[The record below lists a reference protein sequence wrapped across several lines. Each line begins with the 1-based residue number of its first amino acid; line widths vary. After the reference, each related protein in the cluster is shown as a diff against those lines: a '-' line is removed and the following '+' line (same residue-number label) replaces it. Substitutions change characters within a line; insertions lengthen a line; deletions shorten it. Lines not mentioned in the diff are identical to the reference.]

1 MPGHCYFMRLLARTT
16 LILLLYASVV
26 AVGGTFVYYA
36 IIHRLYYAYVDR
48 TLGRRKQRV
57 ELALRQELRSAADLA
72 FWHRIDHN
80 VEFSPLPG
88 APEGR
93 PRPNE
98 FTNRLMFNTLTGQ
111 QQWYRQVA
119 GTVAFQGKSYR
130 LEVRS
135 SLLDEPVL
143 LGGIVLAGAVL
154 FGLTV
159 GGMLLIQHGLARR
172 YWRPFYSTLDI
183 LQHYK
188 LDQHH
193 APTLAATNI
202 PEFKALN
209 AALTRVLAR
218 HQRLYQRQREF
229 AENAAHELQ
238 TPLAILRTKLDL
250 LVQAPGLTEE
260 QASHIEPLLAVTQRL
275 THLCRSLLLL
285 VHLDQQLYF
294 PTEKVDL
301 TAVIK
306 TQLAQLHEQL
316 EATDLTLQ
324 TELAERVVISGNRS
338 LLEILVSNLLVN
350 AIRHN
355 VPGGFVAVTL
365 TAQALTVENSGRPQ
379 ALPADQL
386 FARFRPNPGRPPGS
400 VGLGLPIA
408 RQICETNGFLL
419 AYHYEEP
426 GRHALR
432 VRW

>member
-1 MPGHCYFMRLLARTT
+1 MKLLARTT

-36 IIHRLYYAYVDR
+36 VIHRLYYAYVDR
-48 TLGRRKQRV
+48 TLGRRKLRV
-57 ELALRQELRSAADLA
+57 EQAMRHELRSEADLA

-80 VEFSPLPG
+80 VEFVPLPG
-88 APEGR
+88 APQGQ
-93 PRPNE
+93 PAPNE
-98 FTNRLMFNTLTGQ
+98 FSNRLMFNTLTGKQ
-111 QQWYRQVA
+111 QLYRQVA
-119 GTVAFQGKSYR
+119 GAVAFRGKDYR
-130 LEVRS
+130 VEVRT
-135 SLLDEPVL
+135 SLPDEPVL

-159 GGMLLIQHGLARR
+159 GGMLLIQHWLARR

-193 APTLAATNI
+193 APMLVPTRI
-202 PEFKALN
+202 PEFRALN

-285 VHLDQQLYF
+285 THLDQQLYF
-294 PTEKVDL
+294 ATETVDL
-301 TAVIK
+301 AAVVR
-306 TQLAQLHEQL
+306 TQLGQLAEQL
-316 EATDLTLQ
+316 AMGQLELETDLVPSLPVS
-324 TELAERVVISGNRS
+324 ANRS
-338 LLEILVSNLLVN
+338 LIDILVSNLLTN

-355 VPGGFVAVTL
+355 VPGGRLCVVL
-365 TAQALTVENSGRPQ
+365 TAHHFSVENSGRPQ

-386 FARFRPNPGRPPGS
+386 FARLRLRPDRLPGS

-408 RQICETNGFLL
+408 RQICETSGFLL
-419 AYHYEEP
+419 SYHYEEP
-426 GRHALR
+426 GRHQLR
-432 VRW
+432 VRIN

>member
-1 MPGHCYFMRLLARTT
+1 MKLLARTT
-16 LILLLYASVV
+16 IIFLLYAAVV
-26 AVGGTFVYYA
+26 AGAGTAVYYT
-36 IIHRLYYAYVDR
+36 IIRKLYYVYVDR
-48 TLGRRKQRV
+48 TLTWRKLRV
-57 ELALRQELRSAADLA
+57 KRSTRLELRSPADLA

-80 VEFSPLPG
+80 VEFVPLAAGRYPARPDAFRHRMMLNTITG
-88 APEGR
+88 QPQQYRQIAEVIWFQGR
-93 PRPNE
+93 P
-98 FTNRLMFNTLTGQ
+98 
-111 QQWYRQVA
+111 
-119 GTVAFQGKSYR
+119 YR
-130 LEVRS
+130 LEVRTS
-135 SLLDEPVL
+135 VLDDHDLLVGIVVAGAILLAVL
-143 LGGIVLAGAVL
+143 LGG
-154 FGLTV
+154 
-159 GGMLLIQHGLARR
+159 MLVIQHVLTRR
-172 YWRPFYSTLDI
+172 YWRPFYHTLGV
-183 LQHYK
+183 LQQHQ

-193 APTLAATNI
+193 APVLAPTTI

-209 AALTRVLAR
+209 VALTRVLAR

-301 TAVIK
+301 SAIVQ
-306 TQLAQLHEQL
+306 TQLGQLQEQL
-316 EATDLTLQ
+316 DASNLTLRTDL
-324 TELAERVVISGNRS
+324 APRVLVSGNRS
-338 LLEILVSNLLVN
+338 LLEILVSNLVVN

-365 TAQALTVENSGRPQ
+365 TAQVFAVENSGRPQ

-408 RQICETNGFLL
+408 RQICETSGFLL

-432 VRW
+432 VRMA

>member
-1 MPGHCYFMRLLARTT
+1 MKLLARTT
-16 LILLLYASVV
+16 IIFLLYAAVV
-26 AVGGTFVYYA
+26 AGAGTAVYYT
-36 IIHRLYYAYVDR
+36 IIRKLYYVYVDR
-48 TLGRRKQRV
+48 TLTRRKLRV
-57 ELALRQELRSAADLA
+57 KRSTRLELRSPADLA

-80 VEFSPLPG
+80 VEFVPLAAGRYPARPDAFRHRMMLNTITG
-88 APEGR
+88 QPQQYRQIAEVIWFQGR
-93 PRPNE
+93 P
-98 FTNRLMFNTLTGQ
+98 
-111 QQWYRQVA
+111 
-119 GTVAFQGKSYR
+119 YR
-130 LEVRS
+130 LEVRTS
-135 SLLDEPVL
+135 VLDDHDLLVGIVVAGAILLAVL
-143 LGGIVLAGAVL
+143 LGG
-154 FGLTV
+154 
-159 GGMLLIQHGLARR
+159 MLVIQHVLTRR
-172 YWRPFYSTLDI
+172 YWRPFYHTLGV
-183 LQHYK
+183 LQQHQ

-193 APTLAATNI
+193 APVLAPTTI

-209 AALTRVLAR
+209 VALTRVLAR

-301 TAVIK
+301 SAIVQ
-306 TQLAQLHEQL
+306 TQLGQLQEQL
-316 EATDLTLQ
+316 DASNLTLRTDL
-324 TELAERVVISGNRS
+324 APRVLVSGNRS
-338 LLEILVSNLLVN
+338 LLEILVSNLVVN

-365 TAQALTVENSGRPQ
+365 TTQVFAVENSGRPQ

-408 RQICETNGFLL
+408 RQICETSGFLL

-432 VRW
+432 VRMA

>member
-1 MPGHCYFMRLLARTT
+1 MKLLARTT
-16 LILLLYASVV
+16 IIFLLYAAVV
-26 AVGGTFVYYA
+26 AAAGTAVYYT
-36 IIHRLYYAYVDR
+36 IIHKLYYDYVDR
-48 TLGRRKQRV
+48 TLTRRKLRV
-57 ELALRQELRSAADLA
+57 KRSTRLELRTPADLA

-80 VEFSPLPG
+80 VEFVPLAAAVGYP
-88 APEGR
+88 AR
-93 PRPNE
+93 PDE
-98 FTNRLMFNTLTGQ
+98 FQDRMMLNTITGQ
-111 QQWYRQVA
+111 PQQYRQIAEVIW
-119 GTVAFQGKSYR
+119 FQGLPYR
-130 LEVRS
+130 LEVRTS
-135 SLLDEPVL
+135 VLDDRDLLVGIMVAGAILLAVL
-143 LGGIVLAGAVL
+143 LGGMLVIQQVL
-154 FGLTV
+154 T
-159 GGMLLIQHGLARR
+159 RR
-172 YWRPFYSTLDI
+172 YWRPFYHTLGV
-183 LQHYK
+183 LQQYQ

-193 APTLAATNI
+193 APVLAPTTI

-301 TAVIK
+301 TAIVR
-306 TQLAQLHEQL
+306 TQLAQLQEQL
-316 EATDLTLQ
+316 DATDLTLQ
-324 TELAERVVISGNRS
+324 TELAPHVLVSGNRS
-338 LLEILVSNLLVN
+338 LLEILVSNLIVN

-355 VPGGFVAVTL
+355 QPGGFVVVTL
-365 TAQALTVENSGRPQ
+365 APQLFAVENSGRAQ

-408 RQICETNGFLL
+408 RQICETSGFLL
-419 AYHYEEP
+419 GYHYEEP

-432 VRW
+432 VRMA

>member
-1 MPGHCYFMRLLARTT
+1 MKLLARTT
-16 LILLLYASVV
+16 IIFLLYAAVV
-26 AVGGTFVYYA
+26 AGAGTAVYYT
-36 IIHRLYYAYVDR
+36 IIRKLYYVYVDR
-48 TLGRRKQRV
+48 TLTRRKLRV
-57 ELALRQELRSAADLA
+57 KRSTRLELRSPADLA

-80 VEFSPLPG
+80 VEFVPLAAGRYPARPDAFRHRMMLNTITG
-88 APEGR
+88 QPQQYRQIAEVIWFQGR
-93 PRPNE
+93 P
-98 FTNRLMFNTLTGQ
+98 
-111 QQWYRQVA
+111 
-119 GTVAFQGKSYR
+119 YR
-130 LEVRS
+130 LEVRTS
-135 SLLDEPVL
+135 VLDDHDLLVGIVVAGAILLAVL
-143 LGGIVLAGAVL
+143 LGG
-154 FGLTV
+154 
-159 GGMLLIQHGLARR
+159 MLVIQHVLTRR
-172 YWRPFYSTLDI
+172 YWRPFYHTLGV
-183 LQHYK
+183 LQQHQ

-193 APTLAATNI
+193 APVLAPTTI

-209 AALTRVLAR
+209 VALTRVLAR

-301 TAVIK
+301 SAIVQ
-306 TQLAQLHEQL
+306 TQLGQLQEQL
-316 EATDLTLQ
+316 DASNLTLRTDL
-324 TELAERVVISGNRS
+324 APRVLVSGNRS
-338 LLEILVSNLLVN
+338 LLEILVSNLVVN

-365 TAQALTVENSGRPQ
+365 TAQVFAVENSGRPQ

-408 RQICETNGFLL
+408 RQICETSGFLL

-432 VRW
+432 VRMA

>member
-1 MPGHCYFMRLLARTT
+1 MKLLARTT

-36 IIHRLYYAYVDR
+36 VIHRLYYGYVDR
-48 TLGRRKQRV
+48 TLGRRKLRV
-57 ELALRQELRSAADLA
+57 EQALRHELRSAADLA

-80 VEFSPLPG
+80 VEFTLLPG
-88 APEGR
+88 APPGQ
-93 PRPNE
+93 PAPNE
-98 FTNRLMFNTLTGQ
+98 FTNRLMFNTLTGKQ
-111 QQWYRQVA
+111 QQYRQVA
-119 GTVAFQGKSYR
+119 GAVAFQGKNYR
-130 LEVRS
+130 VEVRT

-154 FGLTV
+154 LGLTV
-159 GGMLLIQHGLARR
+159 GGMLLIQHWLARR
-172 YWRPFYSTLDI
+172 YWRPFYSTLDV

-193 APTLAATNI
+193 APELVPTRI
-202 PEFKALN
+202 PEFRALN

-301 TAVIK
+301 AAVVR
-306 TQLAQLHEQL
+306 TQLGQLQEQL
-316 EATDLTLQ
+316 AATGLTLQ
-324 TELAERVVISGNRS
+324 TELAAHVLVSGNRS
-338 LLEILVSNLLVN
+338 LLEILVSNLVVN

-365 TAQALTVENSGRPQ
+365 TPDLFAVENSSRAQ

-408 RQICETNGFLL
+408 RQICETSGFLL

-432 VRW
+432 VRMA